1 MDFEI
6 IRSDRRTV
14 AITVKDGKVI
24 LRAPKK
30 LRDKEAEKIIESH
43 KDWILSKLN
52 LKRTNES
59 LQRELTSEEIAV
71 MRNEAKKY
79 FKDKIEY
86 YSKIM
91 NLKYIRKT
99 ITGAKTRFGS
109 CSSKGNVFFSYR
121 LMLYPEAARDYVV
134 VHELAHLL
142 EMNHSKRF
150 YGIIERYMPDYK
162 DRKKILKNGG

>member
-24 LRAPKK
+24 LRAPKNLK
-30 LRDKEAEKIIESH
+30 DKEAEKIIESH

-79 FKDKIEY
+79 FKDKIEH

-91 NLKYIRKT
+91 NLKYSRMT

-109 CSSKGNVFFSYR
+109 CSSKGNICFSYR
-121 LMLYPEAARDYVV
+121 LMLYPEQAREYVV

-162 DRKKILKNGG
+162 DRKKLLKNGG